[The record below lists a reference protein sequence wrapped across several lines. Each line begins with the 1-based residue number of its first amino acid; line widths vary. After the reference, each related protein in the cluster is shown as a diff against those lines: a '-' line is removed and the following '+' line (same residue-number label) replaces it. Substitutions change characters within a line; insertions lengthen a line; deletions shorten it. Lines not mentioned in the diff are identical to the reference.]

1 MQQTSVE
8 EFLARPYQIQL
19 LDLAKKSNTILCLGT
34 GTGKTFI
41 SVMLIKEKQHEIKG
55 SFEERGKRTF
65 FLVCTVP
72 LAYQQSKVISENIA
86 LNVGCYT
93 GDMGV
98 DFWDETRWIAEFNK
112 NDVFVMTAQILVDIL
127 EKSIF
132 CLYNINLIIMD
143 ECQNATKKHSY
154 VTLMEIFGK
163 YPKSEHPHILGL
175 TASIINE
182 KYTGVCNPQSIKSF
196 LQDRI
201 LGLERRMRSKCIT
214 CSDRQATL
222 RFAAK
227 PSETVQTFKQGYSVN
242 GILEFAPVI
251 ESMKSIFDTS
261 LDYFSCLA
269 KEKKTRFN
277 RLSFDDLLNEKLQL
291 SERNACAISVDA
303 MRYCKEILESLGPL
317 CVFWAAQILLKQ
329 IDNHIKRRMLNR
341 EIKDVL
347 TKCKESLN
355 KVIKEFEDEAV
366 YVFSS
371 IENII
376 PVEPLL
382 TTKAASFLRDV
393 LLAEK
398 NSFKELHAIVF
409 TQRRCTAVVLSK
421 LINYQVEKDETYK
434 GLNSDYILGHAF
446 DANICLAD
454 GAMRSKKQN
463 LVLSNFKQD
472 KFNVLVSTSVVE
484 EGLDV
489 RKCNLVVRFD
499 GINNYREYAQS
510 KGRAR
515 ASGSKFIIMTEERQ
529 ELETPRNNIY
539 DVMQQIE
546 EILFEQCQNRVL
558 PTDEEIEIE
567 MMNEED
573 ENLPVYFSHNG
584 YDAPRITKDNAI
596 SLLYRYCSRLPSDQY
611 CKTNPKFQY
620 HILENQFCAECMLPL
635 NCPLPQRI
643 YKGDQMSSK
652 DLAKKSVCMII
663 CKALH
668 LFGELSTE
676 HLLPMRY
683 NDDNGLES
691 DSGSKIKQKSINE
704 PFSRKIPKEMVSN
717 NIFCFDDYD
726 LFAVCI
732 TLSEASKR
740 EDTIPLQKLWL
751 QEAFSGFGLFLPKNN
766 LKLPSFDLFSV
777 VGKLKIELIK
787 IPSRIRSECDINIDD
802 IKNFHINV
810 VTESCLKLVDGLMSF
825 NINDAKVTKALF
837 VPLHSDVFKAIR
849 DDCYEF
855 MFPVINKR
863 LLNFTKEKLKDNLD
877 DEENYV
883 NCVVSKNYG
892 ESKNRMYYV
901 TAISSLNTSSFMEG
915 NKTFVQYYLE
925 KYNIEISPNKPLIDA
940 ISYSQQISFTNFESN
955 TNKKKKYINTEKLVP
970 KLCKKVSF
978 FRADLHLQLPCLP
991 RIIYF
996 YEYYFLALELK
1007 DMIAEKI
1014 KINKSEN
1021 QGRYQSSVLDL
1032 ENLLQLKNYVTE
1044 NVKSPSVLKIFE
1056 ALTTRQANMPFDLER
1071 LEILG
1076 DSFLK
1081 QAVSIFVFFQNPS
1094 FHEGKLTI
1102 RRKNCISNENLCKVG
1117 KSVGIQNIIC
1127 NSQFGTKS
1135 SNSEN
1140 RNPWTVWLPPGYLRA
1155 ELDDI
1160 KRYTYQNVQPK
1171 SIADCVEALIG
1182 VYFEVGGVNLALCF
1196 MQHFLNIPVLHSS
1209 LQNGQNFMIPSHYAD
1224 YPCASR
1230 SACIDSNAEHKLY
1243 EHYNLHKFED
1253 LISYKFSNKSHLI
1266 QAFTHLSYLSNS
1278 VTGCYQQYEFLGDAI
1293 LDFLI
1298 TLHIQSNTQ
1307 NLSPGQLT
1315 YFRSAV
1321 VNNNTFGL
1329 LAIKHSFYKY
1339 IYSSSNEL
1347 FSSYNSFIEIV
1358 KDDQGLKDE
1367 YFESPFVICPTESEE
1382 GYQAPKVLG
1391 DLFESVAGAIFLDS
1405 GLDLVTVWKI
1415 YYPLLKPV
1423 IEKYMIKL
1431 PRHPAVDLFEKY
1443 PQANINFT
1451 NGEVVTCTVKFGK
1464 DNGTEIKACG
1474 QNKKIAK
1481 AAACKR
1487 ALDYDSN
1494 I

>member
-1 MQQTSVE
+1 
-8 EFLARPYQIQL
+8 
-19 LDLAKKSNTILCLGT
+19 
-34 GTGKTFI
+34 
-41 SVMLIKEKQHEIKG
+41 
-55 SFEERGKRTF
+55 
-65 FLVCTVP
+65 
-72 LAYQQSKVISENIA
+72 
-86 LNVGCYT
+86 
-93 GDMGV
+93 MGV
-98 DFWDETRWIAEFNK
+98 DFWDKTRWIAEFNK
-112 NDVFVMTAQILVDIL
+112 NDVFVMTAQILVNIL
-127 EKSIF
+127 NHSII

-143 ECQNATKKHSY
+143 ECHNATKKHSY
-154 VTLMEIFGK
+154 VKLMEIFGN

-182 KYTGVCNPQSIKSF
+182 KYTGVFNDQAIKSF
-196 LQDRI
+196 LKNRI

-214 CSDRQATL
+214 CSDPQATTK
-222 RFAAK
+222 FAAK
-227 PSETVQTFKQGYSVN
+227 PSEIVQTFKKGYSVN
-242 GILEFAPVI
+242 GFLEFVPVI
-251 ESMKSIFDTS
+251 ESMKKILDTK
-261 LDYFSCLA
+261 LDYFLCLA
-269 KEKKTRFN
+269 NEKKTRVS
-277 RLSFDDLLNEKLQL
+277 RLSFDDLLTEKLQL

-317 CVFWAAQILLKQ
+317 CVFWAAQILIKQ
-329 IDNHIKRRMLNR
+329 IDFHTSHYPFIYQQQYLFY
-341 EIKDVL
+341 VL

-355 KVIKEFEDEAV
+355 IVIKEFENEAV

-371 IENII
+371 IENVI

-382 TTKAASFLRDV
+382 TTKAASLLQDV

-398 NSFKELHAIVF
+398 NYFKELHAIVF

-434 GLNSDYILGHAF
+434 GLNSDFVLGHAF
-446 DANICLAD
+446 DSNICLVD
-454 GAMRSKKQN
+454 GSMRSEKQN
-463 LVLSNFKQD
+463 LILSNFKQD

-515 ASGSKFIIMTEERQ
+515 ASGSKFIIMTEEGQ
-529 ELETPRNNIY
+529 EFDTKKQHI
-539 DVMQQIE
+539 VMQQIE

-567 MMNEED
+567 MMDEED
-573 ENLPVYFSHNG
+573 EDLPVYFSHNG
-584 YDAPRITKDNAI
+584 YDAPRITKDNAV
-596 SLLYRYCSRLPSDQY
+596 SLLYRYCSRLPSDQF
-611 CKTNPKFQY
+611 CKTNPKFLY
-620 HILENQFCAECMLPL
+620 HVLKNQFCAECMLPL
-635 NCPLPQRI
+635 NCSLPQRI
-643 YKGDQMSSK
+643 YK
-652 DLAKKSVCMII
+652 
-663 CKALH
+663 
-668 LFGELSTE
+668 
-676 HLLPMRY
+676 
-683 NDDNGLES
+683 
-691 DSGSKIKQKSINE
+691 
-704 PFSRKIPKEMVSN
+704 KEMLSN
-717 NIFCFDDYD
+717 KIFCFDDYD
-726 LFAVCI
+726 LYAVCI
-732 TLSEASKR
+732 TLSKPSKR
-740 EDTIPLQKLWL
+740 EDTIPLQNFWHQKMR
-751 QEAFSGFGLFLPKNN
+751 SGFGLFMPKNIS
-766 LKLPSFDLFSV
+766 KLPSFDLFSR
-777 VGKLKIELIK
+777 VGKLNIELIK
-787 IPSRIRSECDINIDD
+787 IPSRIRFECEFNIDD
-802 IKNFHINV
+802 VTNFHMNVITESCSNLVDGDIYFHIND
-810 VTESCLKLVDGLMSF
+810 E
-825 NINDAKVTKALF
+825 NATKALF
-837 VPLHSDVFKAIR
+837 VPLHSDVFKAVR
-849 DDCYEF
+849 KNCYEF
-855 MFPVINKR
+855 IFPVIEKR
-863 LLNFTKEKLKDNLD
+863 LLNCTKEKPKDNLGN
-877 DEENYV
+877 EEIYE

-901 TAISSLNTSSFMEG
+901 TAISKLNTSSFIEG
-915 NKTFVQYYLE
+915 KKTFVQYYLE
-925 KYNIEISPNKPLIDA
+925 KYNIEISPNKPLIDV
-940 ISYSQQISFTNFESN
+940 ISCSQQISFTNCESN
-955 TNKKKKYINTEKLVP
+955 TNTKKKNVNMEKLVP
-970 KLCKKVSF
+970 ELCKKVSLF
-978 FRADLHLQLPCLP
+978 PADLHFQLPCLP

-1056 ALTTRQANMPFDLER
+1056 ALTTRQASMPFDLER
-1071 LEILG
+1071 LEVLG

-1102 RRKNCISNENLCKVG
+1102 RRKKCISNENLCKVG
-1117 KSVGIQNIIC
+1117 KSVGIQN
-1127 NSQFGTKS
+1127 
-1135 SNSEN
+1135 
-1140 RNPWTVWLPPGYLRA
+1140 
-1155 ELDDI
+1155 
-1160 KRYTYQNVQPK
+1160 
-1171 SIADCVEALIG
+1171 
-1182 VYFEVGGVNLALCF
+1182 
-1196 MQHFLNIPVLHSS
+1196 MFL
-1209 LQNGQNFMIPSHYAD
+1209 
-1224 YPCASR
+1224 
-1230 SACIDSNAEHKLY
+1230 
-1243 EHYNLHKFED
+1243 
-1253 LISYKFSNKSHLI
+1253 NKSHLI

-1358 KDDQGLKDE
+1358 KDDHGLKDE
-1367 YFESPFVICPTESEE
+1367 YFESPFVICPTGSEE

-1423 IEKYMIKL
+1423 IDKYMIKL
-1431 PRHPAVDLFEKY
+1431 PRHPAVDFFEKY
-1443 PQANINFT
+1443 PKAKIIFT

-1487 ALDYDSN
+1487 ALEV
-1494 I
+1494 

>member
-8 EFLARPYQIQL
+8 EFLARPYQIEL

-41 SVMLIKEKQHEIKG
+41 SVMLIKEKQHEIKRD
-55 SFEERGKRTF
+55 FKNRGKRTF

-72 LAYQQSKVISENIA
+72 LAYQQSKVISDNTA
-86 LNVGCYT
+86 LKVGCYT

-98 DFWDETRWIAEFNK
+98 DFWDKNKWIAEFNK
-112 NDVFVMTAQILVDIL
+112 NDVFVMTAQILVNIL
-127 EKSIF
+127 NHSII

-143 ECQNATKKHSY
+143 ECHNATKNHSY
-154 VTLMEIFGK
+154 VKLMEIFEK

-182 KYTGVCNPQSIKSF
+182 KYTGIFNRQSIKSF

-214 CSDRQATL
+214 CSDPQATTK
-222 RFAAK
+222 FAAK
-227 PSETVQTFKQGYSVN
+227 PSEIVQTFKKGYSAN
-242 GILEFAPVI
+242 GFLEFVPVI
-251 ESMKSIFDTS
+251 ESMKKI
-261 LDYFSCLA
+261 LDAMLDHFSRLA
-269 KEKKTRFN
+269 NEKKTRVS
-277 RLSFDDLLNEKLQL
+277 RLIFDDLLTEKLQL

-303 MRYCKEILESLGPL
+303 MKYCKEILESLGPL
-317 CVFWAAQILLKQ
+317 CVFWAAQILIKQ
-329 IDNHIKRRMLNR
+329 IDNHIKRTRSNR
-341 EIKDVL
+341 VIKDVL

-355 KVIKEFEDEAV
+355 KVVKEFENEAV

-371 IENII
+371 IENVI

-398 NSFKELHAIVF
+398 NYFQELHAIVF

-421 LINYQVEKDETYK
+421 LINYQIEKDETYK
-434 GLNSDYILGHAF
+434 GLNSDFVLGHAF
-446 DANICLAD
+446 DSNICLID
-454 GAMRSKKQN
+454 GSMKSKKQN
-463 LVLSNFKQD
+463 LILSNFKQD

-515 ASGSKFIIMTEERQ
+515 ASGSKFIIMTEEEQ
-529 ELETPRNNIY
+529 EFDTKKQHI
-539 DVMQQIE
+539 VMQQIE

-567 MMNEED
+567 MMDVED
-573 ENLPVYFSHNG
+573 EDFPIYFSHDG

-596 SLLYRYCSRLPSDQY
+596 SLLYRYCSRLPSDQF
-611 CKTNPKFQY
+611 CKTNPKFLY
-620 HILENQFCAECMLPL
+620 HVLENQFCAECMLPL

-643 YKGDQMSSK
+643 YKGEQKSTK

-663 CKALH
+663 CQALH
-668 LFGELSTE
+668 KFGELNTE
-676 HLLPMRY
+676 HLLPMQHS
-683 NDDNGLES
+683 DDSAS
-691 DSGSKIKQKSINE
+691 DSDSIIEQKSINQL
-704 PFSRKIPKEMVSN
+704 FSRKNPKEMLSN
-717 NIFCFDDYD
+717 KIFCFDDFD
-726 LFAVCI
+726 LYAVCI
-732 TLSEASKR
+732 SLSEPSKR
-740 EDTIPLQKLWL
+740 EDTIPLQKFWH
-751 QEAFSGFGLFLPKNN
+751 QRVRSGFGLFMPKNIS
-766 LKLPSFDLFSV
+766 KLPSFDLFSR
-777 VGKLKIELIK
+777 VGKLNIELIK
-787 IPSRIRSECDINIDD
+787 ITSRIRSECDINIDD
-802 IKNFHINV
+802 VIDFHMNVITESCSNLVDGEIYFHIND
-810 VTESCLKLVDGLMSF
+810 E
-825 NINDAKVTKALF
+825 NVTKALF
-837 VPLHSDVFKAIR
+837 VPLHSDVFKAVR
-849 DDCYEF
+849 KTRYEF
-855 MFPVINKR
+855 IFPVIDKR
-863 LLNFTKEKLKDNLD
+863 LLNCTKIKTKDNLD
-877 DEENYV
+877 DEEIFE

-892 ESKNRMYYV
+892 ESKNRIYYV

-915 NKTFVQYYLE
+915 KKTFVQYYLK
-925 KYNIEISPNKPLIDA
+925 KYNIEISPNKPLVDV
-940 ISYSQQISFTNFESN
+940 ISCSQQISFTNSESN
-955 TNKKKKYINTEKLVP
+955 TNTKKKNVNMEKLVP
-970 KLCKKVSF
+970 ELCKKVSLF
-978 FRADLHLQLPCLP
+978 PADLHFQLPCLP
-991 RIIYF
+991 RILYF

-1021 QGRYQSSVLDL
+1021 QGRYQSSVLNL
-1032 ENLLQLKNYVTE
+1032 EDLLQLKNHVTE

-1056 ALTTRQANMPFDLER
+1056 ALTTRQARMPFDLER
-1071 LEILG
+1071 LEVLG

-1081 QAVSIFVFFQNPS
+1081 QAVSIFVYFQNPS

-1102 RRKNCISNENLCKVG
+1102 KRKNCISNENLCKVG
-1117 KSVGIQNIIC
+1117 KSVGIQNLIC

-1135 SNSEN
+1135 SISEN

-1160 KRYTYQNVQPK
+1160 KQYTYQNVKPK

-1196 MQHFLNIPVLHSS
+1196 MQNFLNIPVLHSS
-1209 LQNGQNFMIPSHYAD
+1209 LQNGRKVMKPSHYAD
-1224 YPCASR
+1224 YPCVSR
-1230 SACIDSNAEHKLY
+1230 SANIAFNNEQVLY
-1243 EHYNLHKFED
+1243 EHNLLHKFED
-1253 LISYKFSNKSHLI
+1253 QISYRFLNKSHLI

-1358 KDDQGLKDE
+1358 KDDQGLKEE
-1367 YFESPFVICPTESEE
+1367 YFESPFVICPTGSEE

-1405 GLDLVTVWKI
+1405 GLNLVTVWKI

-1423 IEKYMIKL
+1423 IDKYMIKL

-1443 PQANINFT
+1443 PEAKINYT
-1451 NGEVVTCTVKFGK
+1451 GGEVASCTVKFGK

-1487 ALDYDSN
+1487 ALEV
-1494 I
+1494 

>member
-8 EFLARPYQIQL
+8 EFSARPYQIQL
-19 LDLAKKSNTILCLGT
+19 LDLAKKSNTILCFGT
-34 GTGKTFI
+34 GTGNAFI

-65 FLVCTVP
+65 FLVRTVP

-86 LNVGCYT
+86 LNVGCYI

-98 DFWDETRWIAEFNK
+98 DLWDKTRWIAEFNK
-112 NDVFVMTAQILVDIL
+112 NDVFVMTAQTLVDIL
-127 EKSIF
+127 KKSIF

-143 ECQNATKKHSY
+143 ECHNATKKHSY
-154 VTLMEIFGK
+154 VTLMEIFEE
-163 YPKSEHPHILGL
+163 YPEHPHILGL

-182 KYTGVCNPQSIKSF
+182 KYTGVCNPQPIKSF
-196 LQDRI
+196 LQDEI
-201 LGLERRMRSKCIT
+201 FGLEKRMRSKCIT
-214 CSDRQATL
+214 CSDPQATTK
-222 RFAAK
+222 FVVK
-227 PSETVQTFKQGYSVN
+227 PSEIVQTFTKG
-242 GILEFAPVI
+242 
-251 ESMKSIFDTS
+251 
-261 LDYFSCLA
+261 LA
-269 KEKKTRFN
+269 KKNKTRLNRSLFN
-277 RLSFDDLLNEKLQL
+277 DLLNEKLQL
-291 SERNACAISVDA
+291 SERNACAISINA
-303 MRYCKEILESLGPL
+303 IKYCKEILESLGPL

-329 IDNHIKRRMLNR
+329 IDNHIKRRILNK

-347 TKCKESLN
+347 TKCEESLN
-355 KVIKEFEDEAV
+355 KVIEDFKNKAAN
-366 YVFSS
+366 VFFSV
-371 IENII
+371 ENVI

-382 TTKAASFLRDV
+382 TTKAASFLQDV

-446 DANICLAD
+446 DANICLED
-454 GAMRSKKQN
+454 GSMRLKKQN
-463 LVLSNFKQD
+463 LVLSNFKQN

-484 EGLDV
+484 EELDV
-489 RKCNLVVRFD
+489 RKCNLVVHFD
-499 GINNYREYAQS
+499 GINNYREYAQL
-510 KGRAR
+510 KGRAQ
-515 ASGSKFIIMTEERQ
+515 ANGSKFIIMTEEEQ
-529 ELETPRNNIY
+529 ELDTKKQHL
-539 DVMQQIE
+539 VMQQIE
-546 EILFEQCQNRVL
+546 EILFEQCQNCVL

-567 MMNEED
+567 MMNKKD
-573 ENLPVYFSHNG
+573 ENLPSSSSQ
-584 YDAPRITKDNAI
+584 DNAI

-611 CKTNPKFQY
+611 CKTIPKFQY
-620 HILENQFCAECMLPL
+620 HILGNQFCAECMLPL

-663 CKALH
+663 CEALH
-668 LFGELSTE
+668 AIGELSTE
-676 HLLPMRY
+676 HLLHVQY

-691 DSGSKIKQKSINE
+691 DSGSEIKQKSISE
-704 PFSRKIPKEMVSN
+704 PFSRKIPKEMISN
-717 NIFCFDDYD
+717 SIFCFDDYD

-732 TLSEASKR
+732 TLSEPSKR
-740 EDTIPLQKLWL
+740 ENTIPLQKLWL
-751 QEAFSGFGLFLPKNN
+751 QEACSGFGLFMPKNIS
-766 LKLPSFDLFSV
+766 KLPSFDLFSV

-787 IPSRIRSECDINIDD
+787 IPSRIRSDINTDD

-810 VTESCLKLVDGLMSF
+810 VTESCLKLVDGSISF

-849 DDCYEF
+849 NDCYEF

-863 LLNFTKEKLKDNLD
+863 LLNCTKEEPKDNLD
-877 DEENYV
+877 DEENYE
-883 NCVVSKNYG
+883 NCVISKNYG

-901 TAISSLNTSSFMEG
+901 TAISSLNTSSFMKG
-915 NKTFVQYYLE
+915 NKTFFQYYLE
-925 KYNIEISPNKPLIDA
+925 KYNIEISPNKPLIDV
-940 ISYSQQISFTNFESN
+940 ISCSQQISFTNSVSN
-955 TNKKKKYINTEKLVP
+955 TNTKKKNVNMGKLVP
-970 KLCKKVSF
+970 KLCKKVSLF
-978 FRADLHLQLPCLP
+978 PADLHLQLPCLP
-991 RIIYF
+991 RILYF
-996 YEYYFLALELK
+996 CEYYFLALELK

-1021 QGRYQSSVLDL
+1021 QERYQSSVLDL
-1032 ENLLQLKNYVTE
+1032 EDLLQLKNHVTE

-1056 ALTTRQANMPFDLER
+1056 AFTTRQARMPFDLER
-1071 LEILG
+1071 LEVLG

-1102 RRKNCISNENLCKVG
+1102 KRKNCISNENLCKVG
-1117 KSVGIQNIIC
+1117 KSVGIQNLIC

-1135 SNSEN
+1135 SISEN

-1160 KRYTYQNVQPK
+1160 KQYTYQNVQPK
-1171 SIADCVEALIG
+1171 SIADCVKALIG

-1196 MQHFLNIPVLHSS
+1196 MQNFLDISVLHSS
-1209 LQNGQNFMIPSHYAD
+1209 LQNGQKLMLPSHYAD
-1224 YPCASR
+1224 YPCVSR
-1230 SACIDSNAEHKLY
+1230 SAYIDSNAEHELY
-1243 EHYNLHKFED
+1243 EHNKLHKFED

-1278 VTGCYQQYEFLGDAI
+1278 VTGCYQQYELLGEAI

-1321 VNNNTFGL
+1321 VNNNLFGL

-1405 GLDLVTVWKI
+1405 GLNLVTVWKI

-1423 IEKYMIKL
+1423 IDKYMIKL

-1443 PQANINFT
+1443 PKANIDFT
-1451 NGEVVTCTVKFGK
+1451 NGEVVSCTVKFGK
-1464 DNGTEIKACG
+1464 KNGLNIKACG

-1487 ALDYDSN
+1487 ALEYDSN
-1494 I
+1494 IKECLAKLISYKF